1 MASSTDRRI
10 QNRDIWIL
18 AGITFVSLGCYLVF
32 SRIYHSIGFPLDDA
46 WIHQTF
52 ARNLATRGE
61 WSFLPGKLSGGST
74 SPLWSAL
81 LAIGFWLR
89 LAPYAWT
96 YLLGAA
102 ALWGLAV
109 LAENTMREI
118 IPSYDPNFPWIGTAL
133 ALEWHLVWA
142 AGSGMETLA
151 YSLLVTVVLVMIMLR
166 SKKYLA
172 MGAIIGLAVWIRPD
186 GIILVGAAALAVF
199 LNGKAWLEKFKNIAS
214 LAISTGSLSAVYLF
228 FNLAVSQSPL
238 PNTFYAKQ
246 AEYAVYL
253 RLPFLQR
260 LWGEALQPLVGIG
273 AILITGLI
281 MMLILAI
288 RNRNWGV
295 LIAMLWLVGFLSLY
309 AWRLPVTY
317 QHGRYVIPVIP
328 IYLLLGLAG
337 LVKFKMEY
345 ANRWRWVVPFFWK
358 MTAAL
363 VLIIFWVRG
372 AIAYAQDVALIETEM
387 VDTAKWVALNIPA
400 DKLIAVHDIGAMG
413 YFGKHTL
420 VDLAGLVSPDV
431 IQYLRDENKLAEY
444 LNLRGA
450 NYLVAFP
457 DWYVHL
463 TANLTPVFSTGAIY
477 SPKFGGQNMT
487 VYQWPV
493 P

>member
-1 MASSTDRRI
+1 MPSSTDRRI
-10 QNRDIWIL
+10 QNRDLWIL
-18 AGITFVSLGCYLVF
+18 AGITLVSIGGYLAF
-32 SRIYHSIGFPLDDA
+32 SRIYHSNGFPLDDA

-61 WSFLPGKLSGGST
+61 WSFIPGTLSGGST

-89 LAPYAWT
+89 LAPYAWS

-102 ALWGLAV
+102 VLWGLAV
-109 LAENTMREI
+109 LAENTVREV
-118 IPSYDPNFPWIGTAL
+118 IPSYSPNFPWIGTAL

-151 YSLLVTVVLVMIMLR
+151 YCLLVTAVLVMIVLG

-172 MGAIIGLAVWIRPD
+172 MGVIIGLAVWIRPD
-186 GIILVGAAALAVF
+186 GIILIVAAFLAVL
-199 LNGKAWLEKFKNIAS
+199 LNGKAWLEKLKNIAR
-214 LAISTGSLSAVYLF
+214 LALSTGSLSAVYLF
-228 FNLAVSQSPL
+228 FNLAISGSPL

-273 AILITGLI
+273 AILIPGLI
-281 MMLILAI
+281 MMLIQAI
-288 RNRNWGV
+288 RNRIWGT
-295 LIAMLWLVGFLSLY
+295 LIAMVWLVGFLCLY

-317 QHGRYVIPVIP
+317 QHGRYVIPAIP
-328 IYLLLGLAG
+328 IFLLLGLAG
-337 LVKFKMEY
+337 LVKFKLEY
-345 ANRWRWVVPFFWK
+345 ASRWRWVAPFFWK

-363 VLIIFWVRG
+363 VLVIFWGRG

-387 VDTAKWVALNIPA
+387 VDTARWVAVNIPA
-400 DKLIAVHDIGAMG
+400 EKLIAVHDVGAMG
-413 YFGKHTL
+413 YFGKHAMI
-420 VDLAGLVSPDV
+420 DLAGLVSPEV
-431 IQYLRDENKLAEY
+431 IPYLRDETRLAEY

-457 DWYVHL
+457 DWYSHL
-463 TANLTPVFSTGAIY
+463 TSKLTPVYSTGAIY

-487 VYQWPV
+487 VYQWSAP
-493 P
+493 